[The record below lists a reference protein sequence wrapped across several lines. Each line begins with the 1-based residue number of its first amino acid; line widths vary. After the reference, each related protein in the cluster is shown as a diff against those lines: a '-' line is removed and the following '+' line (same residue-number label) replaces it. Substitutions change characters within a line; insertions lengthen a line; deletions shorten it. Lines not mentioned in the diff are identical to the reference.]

1 MPVNRKSGSGSVR
14 LGLVCLAIWVCGFL
28 CLSGLGYIWH
38 RNRNA
43 QLSRE
48 LHKRSAHLEWVRMQN
63 QQLDRVLEELRSPRA
78 LQTALQKWRLD
89 MVVPD
94 QVLPVTDP
102 GPGPPKPAGDGLNLA
117 DGSGRP

>member
-1 MPVNRKSGSGSVR
+1 MRTNRKNRSGSVR
-14 LGLVCLAIWVCGFL
+14 VGLVCLAVWVCCFL

-48 LHKRSAHLEWVRMQN
+48 LHKRAAHLELVRMQN
-63 QQLDRVLEELRSPRA
+63 QQLDRVLAELQSPRA
-78 LQTALQKWRLD
+78 LQAGIQKWRLD
-89 MVVPD
+89 LVIPE

-102 GPGPPKPAGDGLNLA
+102 GPGKAAAGDGTINLA
-117 DGSGRP
+117 DGCRGQ